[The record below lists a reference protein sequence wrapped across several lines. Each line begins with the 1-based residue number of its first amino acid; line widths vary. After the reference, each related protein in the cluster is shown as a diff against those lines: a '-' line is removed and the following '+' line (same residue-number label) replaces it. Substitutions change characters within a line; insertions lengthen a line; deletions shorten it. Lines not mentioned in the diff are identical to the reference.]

1 MTKDVNIWMK
11 VIEKI
16 GFRFVDEQVGRN
28 GDQNILHYESNH
40 IKCKIWFNRITD
52 KMLIARITTEKS
64 SGSLTEKE
72 IYDKFIKKFREVQL
86 NNILYESI

>member
-28 GDQNILHYESNH
+28 GDQNILHYESNRH
-40 IKCKIWFNRITD
+40 FCKIWFNRITD
-52 KMLIARITTEKS
+52 KIAIVRIEEINTNRPMLNEKD
-64 SGSLTEKE
+64 
-72 IYDKFIKKFREVQL
+72 IYTKFKRYFREIQL
-86 NNILYESI
+86 NNILCQK